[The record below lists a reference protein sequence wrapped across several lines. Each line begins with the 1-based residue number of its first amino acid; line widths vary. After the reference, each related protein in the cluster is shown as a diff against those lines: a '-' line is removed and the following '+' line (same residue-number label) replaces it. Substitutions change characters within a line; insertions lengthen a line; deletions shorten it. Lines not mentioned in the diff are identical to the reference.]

1 MKSIEM
7 RKYRSYHTT
16 LKQLTKRARLPKEYL
31 DEIDRSTLWR
41 WKKEENNK
49 YTGNELS
56 NIEVLD
62 NFICRKEAQ
71 KVMRA
76 YLKIAYYFSCILNS
90 TNQLN
95 LLFKKNLSQ
104 FVSTVL
110 KFKSKI
116 DIKLVLRL
124 CKVPVSVFY
133 YWKNKVS
140 NSCTTSLIQ
149 LCKKRYPEQLT
160 NNEVVIMKG
169 MMTDEKFRFWPLA
182 SIAYYALRENIVS
195 VSLAT
200 WYLYRKKLGIER
212 QSLPKKIKYSS
223 GIRAIFPDQIW
234 HADITIV
241 KTKNDSKYYVYL
253 LIDNFSRFILSWRIE
268 HSISGMIRVDT
279 IREAY
284 NKLKTRVKNITLIT
298 DGGPENDN
306 DFMQRFVINETE
318 CFKTVIAQRDIP
330 FSNSLIEA
338 QNKLFKYRYLFRQQY
353 NNEDE
358 LRRVFENDVFDFNFQ
373 RPHVSLKGF
382 TPYEAHSGMLLST
395 SDWSEYIN
403 QARKDRIIKN
413 RKQICELCR

>member
-1 MKSIEM
+1 MKPAEM

-16 LKQLTKRARLPKEYL
+16 LKQLTKRNILPAEYL
-31 DEIDRSTLWR
+31 NEIDRSTVWR
-41 WKKEENNK
+41 WKHEDNDK
-49 YTGNELS
+49 YTGCQLS

-62 NFICRKEAQ
+62 NFLCRKEAQ
-71 KVMRA
+71 KVMRV
-76 YLKIAYYFSCILNS
+76 YLKVAYSISCILNS

-95 LLFKKNLSQ
+95 ILLKNNLSQ
-104 FVSTVL
+104 VVGFLL
-110 KFKSKI
+110 KLKDKI
-116 DIKLVLRL
+116 DIRLILRL
-124 CKVPVSVFY
+124 CRVPLSVFY

-140 NSCTTSLIQ
+140 NNCTTSSIQ

-160 NNEVVIMKG
+160 NNEVVKMKE

-200 WYLYRKKLGIER
+200 WYLYKKKLGIKR
-212 QSLPKKIKYSS
+212 QSIPKKIKYSS
-223 GIRAIFPDQIW
+223 GIRASFPDQIW

-241 KTKNDSKYYVYL
+241 KTRDSRKYYVYL
-253 LIDNFSRFILSWRIE
+253 LIDNFSRFILSWKIE
-268 HSISGMIRVDT
+268 HSVSAKIRVDT

-306 DFMQRFVINETE
+306 DIMNTFAINETE
-318 CFKTVIAQRDIP
+318 GFKTAIAQRDIP

-338 QNKLFKYRYLFRQQY
+338 QNKLFKYRYLFRQEY

-358 LRRVFENDVFDFNFQ
+358 LRRVFENDVFDFNCR

-382 TPYEAHSGMLLST
+382 TPNEAHSGLSLSP

-403 QARKDRIIKN
+403 QARKARVIEN

>member
-1 MKSIEM
+1 MK
-7 RKYRSYHTT
+7 KYRSYHTT
-16 LKQLTKRARLPKEYL
+16 LKQLTKRSSLPKEYL

-41 WKKEENNK
+41 WRQEEDDK
-49 YTGNELS
+49 YIGNELS
-56 NIEVLD
+56 NIEILD
-62 NFICRKEAQ
+62 NFLCRKEAQ

-76 YLKIAYYFSCILNS
+76 YLKIAYYFSCLLNS

-95 LLFKKNLSQ
+95 VLLKNNLPQ
-104 FVSTVL
+104 FVGSLL

-124 CKVPVSVFY
+124 CRVPVSVFY

-140 NSCTTSLIQ
+140 KKCTTSSIQ

-160 NNEVVIMKG
+160 NIEVVKMKE
-169 MMTDEKFRFWPLA
+169 MMTEEKFRFWPLA

-200 WYLYRKKLGIER
+200 WYLYKKKLGIER

-223 GIRAIFPDQIW
+223 GIRASIPDQIW

-241 KTKNDSKYYVYL
+241 KTRDNRKYYVYL
-253 LIDNFSRFILSWRIE
+253 LIDNFSRFVLSWRIE
-268 HSISGMIRVDT
+268 HSVSAMIRVDT

-298 DGGPENDN
+298 DGGSENDN
-306 DFMQRFVINETE
+306 DIMHRFVINETE
-318 CFKTVIAQRDIP
+318 GFKTVIAQRDIP

-338 QNKLFKYRYLFRQQY
+338 QNKLFKYRYLFRQEY
-353 NNEDE
+353 DNEE
-358 LRRVFENDVFDFNFQ
+358 EFRRVFENDVFDFNFQ
-373 RPHVSLKGF
+373 RPHVSLKGL
-382 TPYEAHSGMLLST
+382 TPHEAHSGISLST
-395 SDWSEYIN
+395 TEWSEYIS
-403 QARKDRIIKN
+403 QARKMRIIEN
-413 RKQICELCR
+413 RTKICELCR